1 MKLGIRKRVLLV
13 ALVPAL
19 VISLFMLSYF
29 VVSRLDAA
37 EENLR
42 NRGLSFAHQLA
53 TMSEYAVFSGNLA
66 YLRFPGV
73 TVQIDEDP
81 NIQAAIIRDASG
93 MVLMTYGDTDLH
105 LGEIDQIEEQRGS
118 RTTARGT
125 ILIHQPL
132 T

>member
-53 TMSEYAVFSGNLA
+53 TMSEYAVFFRQSCLPA
-66 YLRFPGV
+66 VPGC
-73 TVQIDEDP
+73 
-81 NIQAAIIRDASG
+81 
-93 MVLMTYGDTDLH
+93 Y
-105 LGEIDQIEEQRGS
+105 
-118 RTTARGT
+118 RTN
-125 ILIHQPL
+125 
-132 T
+132 